1 MATYK
6 KPEKG
11 PGASARPGSADAGT
25 VEQAERMARGLGESA
40 QQVWLAGI
48 GALGRAQSEGSKL
61 FDALVAEGEQL
72 EQQTRQTAGE
82 RASEV
87 KGAVESSVDGMRDL
101 AAGTWDRWEKT
112 FDNRMQR
119 ALVRLGVPSR
129 GDIAELNQRVEE
141 LTAELRR
148 RPAAAPRKRAS
159 RKAAAP
165 RKTAATGAPAAAGA
179 ATSTP
184 PSSTAHAPPPDP
196 DRND

>member
-6 KPEKG
+6 KPEKRTIG
-11 PGASARPGSADAGT
+11 GTGHPDSADAGT
-25 VEQAERMARGLGESA
+25 VEQAERLARSLGESA

-72 EQQTRQTAGE
+72 EQRTRQTAGE
-82 RASEV
+82 HASEV

-101 AAGTWDRWEKT
+101 ATGTWDRWEKT

-148 RPAAAPRKRAS
+148 RLPAAAPRKRAS

-165 RKTAATGAPAAAGA
+165 RKAAVTGAGAA

-184 PSSTAHAPPPDP
+184 PTPTPHAPPPDP
-196 DRND
+196 DD